1 LLAEFGAAG
10 DHNMAVELLLFLKTF
25 RQLLDPYTADIARCI
40 CIRAQRPIEQA
51 KEDIKDMISGYDS
64 ILEELSASRKVHEGD
79 DDDEVE
85 DVPRTEMKN
94 NWRIDDDQELHIQ
107 HARQQHRPEHYSR
120 SSPPSIVLSPID
132 GVVDDVVGGV

>member
-1 LLAEFGAAG
+1 
-10 DHNMAVELLLFLKTF
+10 
-25 RQLLDPYTADIARCI
+25 
-40 CIRAQRPIEQA
+40 
-51 KEDIKDMISGYDS
+51 
-64 ILEELSASRKVHEGD
+64 
-79 DDDEVE
+79 
-85 DVPRTEMKN
+85 MKN